1 MLQTQLQEYIVKP
14 SRVRSSA
21 SMELMQAQEDVAMY
35 CAELLLLIKVSDP
48 AERVIT
54 AAETSNR

>member
-14 SRVRSSA
+14 SRLKESA
-21 SMELMQAQEDVAMY
+21 SMELVQAQKDVAMY
-35 CAELLLLIKVSDP
+35 CLELLLEIQISDP
-48 AERVIT
+48 AERVLT